1 VQQKEQLVQERE
13 TQQKEARQQKRQL
26 ELERKMRQEEARLE

>member
-13 TQQKEARQQKRQL
+13 TQQEEARQQKRQL
-26 ELERKMRQEEARLE
+26 ELERKTRQEEARLE

>member
-13 TQQKEARQQKRQL
+13 TRQREARQQKRQPG
-26 ELERKMRQEEARLE
+26 LEREMRQEEAGQE